1 MDIVDHKLQVLVW
14 GLEEGEEEQAGRSQN
29 RFKKLKSSSC
39 IQNTKLAVM
48 SDANALSSQLIWI
61 SLSDWTPHE
70 EECVL
75 CVGYLL
81 LFTIANG

>member
-1 MDIVDHKLQVLVW
+1 
-14 GLEEGEEEQAGRSQN
+14 
-29 RFKKLKSSSC
+29 
-39 IQNTKLAVM
+39 M
-48 SDANALSSQLIWI
+48 SDANALRSQLIWI